1 MIAPSSSD
9 AGTPD
14 TFPKLLLEHA
24 RLRGQHTSIREK
36 DLGIWQ
42 SWNWSQVAAE
52 VRALAC
58 GLAAMGF
65 KRGDNLAI
73 IGDNRPR
80 LYWAMS
86 AAQPTGLKLRS
97 GGFWRFI
104 AALRR
109 RSPHSPSSW
118 RPARRAGTVF
128 RKNRHECLERP
139 SERDSFNHV
148 QSWLDAKHLANRNPS
163 P

>member
-86 AAQPTGLKLRS
+86 AAQCL
-97 GGFWRFI
+97 GGVAVPLYQDAIANEMAFI
-104 AALRR
+104 M
-109 RSPHSPSSW
+109 P
-118 RPARRAGTVF
+118 
-128 RKNRHECLERP
+128 
-139 SERDSFNHV
+139 
-148 QSWLDAKHLANRNPS
+148 
-163 P
+163 